1 MTTAEGIHSEPTG
14 MSSLPRRVLICED
27 DPAIRAMLGA
37 ILSRTQFEVVS
48 ACDGAETLTR
58 LDDPFDVIVLD
69 LMMPTKSGYDV
80 LDHLQ
85 TTNPTLLR
93 RTIVVTANAAVT
105 RQPLQV
111 PVAAVF
117 VKPFDIVDFT
127 TAVRRVAGDS
137 PSAACDRTQK

>member
-1 MTTAEGIHSEPTG
+1 
-14 MSSLPRRVLICED
+14 
-27 DPAIRAMLGA
+27 MLGA

-48 ACDGAETLTR
+48 ACDGAETIAR
-58 LDDPFDVIVLD
+58 LDEPFDVIVLD
-69 LMMPTKSGYDV
+69 LMMPAKSGYDV

-85 TTNPTLLR
+85 KTNPTLLR

-127 TAVRRVAGDS
+127 TAVTLVADNS
-137 PSAACDRTQK
+137 RPARDRTSGRAEMGSGGRGSNPACPDQPSTRPPLT

>member
-1 MTTAEGIHSEPTG
+1 MTTAEGIHSETTG
-14 MSSLPRRVLICED
+14 MSSLPRRVLVCED
-27 DPAIRAMLGA
+27 DPSIRAMLCT

-48 ACDGAETLTR
+48 VCDGAETIAR
-58 LDDPFDVIVLD
+58 LDDAFDVIVLD
-69 LMMPTKSGYDV
+69 LMMPSKSGYDV

-85 TTNPTLLR
+85 KTNPTLLK
-93 RTIVVTANAAVT
+93 RTVVVTANAAVT

-127 TAVRRVAGDS
+127 TAVMHVAGDS
-137 PSAACDRTQK
+137 